1 MERGGGGISLS
12 ENLIFKESGE
22 KFSWLEELQRIGK
35 LQEVKDL
42 SKLLYCPSF
51 FFQSLKFFYG
61 DEQTKNL

>member
-1 MERGGGGISLS
+1 MERGGGGGISLS

-51 FFQSLKFFYG
+51 FFSVFKVFLW
-61 DEQTKNL
+61 